1 MQSDKLSIK
10 DRFDLHLLNQQKNK
24 LIKEH
29 RLDYLVWE
37 CTVRSNLICSN
48 CNATCNQEKQ
58 VHTDM
63 PLCNFFHFIDSLPQ
77 DFIHRSDGSSM
88 QVMITEGE
96 PLLRTDLE
104 ECARELYKRRIGW
117 GMATNALGMTRVR
130 LDNLIRLGMNF
141 MKIEVNTPNLTQQSI
156 KNIEDSYE
164 NVLNTLAYVSKES
177 GLEFEATTCISAE
190 NVNHLAEIKEMLVAQ
205 GVKKWRLFT
214 KLDVL
219 GKNCDRALLVNEKQI
234 EEMLDFVNEV
244 RAENKIK
251 VVFACDNLMGS
262 YEKKVH
268 KDFFFC
274 KAGVSMATLF
284 ADGVIGVCLLN
295 RDENCLLGN
304 IYKDDFY
311 EVWNKRFDN
320 FLNKEWIKYRCELHC
335 NFTRYCKGKHQSN
348 QNSKLA
354 LDANNIS
361 SGEPAVTL
369 KHAL

>member
-63 PLCNFFHFIDSLPQ
+63 PLCNFFQLIDTLPQ
-77 DFIHRSDGSSM
+77 DFIHRSNGSNM
-88 QVMITEGE
+88 QVMITGGE

-117 GMATNALGMTRVR
+117 GMATNALGMTRLR
-130 LDNLIRLGMNF
+130 LDNLIRQGMNF
-141 MKIEVNTPNLTQQSI
+141 IKVEVNTPALTEQSI
-156 KNIEDSYE
+156 MNSEDSYE
-164 NVLNTLAYVSKES
+164 NVLRTLSYLSKEY
-177 GLEFEATTCISAE
+177 GLEFEATTCISAG
-190 NVNHLAEIKEMLVAQ
+190 NINHLAEIKEMLVSQ

-219 GKNCDRALLVNEKQI
+219 GMNCDRALLVNDKQI

-244 RAENKIK
+244 RSENKIK
-251 VVFACDNLMGS
+251 VVFACDNLMSS

-268 KDFFFC
+268 EDFFFC

-284 ADGVIGVCLLN
+284 ADGDIGVCLLN
-295 RDENCLLGN
+295 RDESCLLGN

-311 EVWNKRFDN
+311 EVWNKRFDS

-335 NFTRYCKGKHQSN
+335 NFNRYCIGKHQSN
-348 QNSKLA
+348 QNPNHA
-354 LDANNIS
+354 LDANNIFS
-361 SGEPAVTL
+361 SESLMTL
-369 KHAL
+369 KYAL